1 MANRIAVILAAGEG
15 KRMQSAYPKVLHSVC
30 GKPMLEHVVDAVSS
44 VCSEIIVVIGHKGDE
59 VKEAFG
65 KGVHY
70 VEQAQQ
76 LGTGHAV
83 QQAESRLPASGT
95 VFVLCGDTPLLSA
108 ETMQALL
115 ATHQEAQAGATILTA
130 SVPDP
135 FGYGRIIRDSGRV
148 SKIVEER
155 DATAEERK
163 VCEINTGTYVFAAE
177 LLREALANLHTNNA
191 QGEYYLTDCIEQI
204 IEKGKLVTTY
214 LLDDHRLA
222 LGVNN
227 RLQLAEAQALMQERI
242 NQQLMAA
249 GVTLVDPR
257 TAYIDAGIKIGRD
270 TVIMP
275 NTVLKGTTQIGEN
288 CVIGPNSELTDCQ
301 VGNNVVFRHSVATG
315 CSLEDQVAVG
325 PFAHLRPETV
335 LKKGVKVGD
344 FVEIKKSLVGD
355 NTKIAH
361 LSYIGDA
368 KIGSEVNMGG
378 GIIVV
383 NYDGRQK
390 HQTLIGDGA
399 FVGCNSNLVAPV
411 TIGEGAFVAA
421 GSTITKNVP
430 AGALSLARAQ
440 QVNKEG
446 RAARLLK
453 KKNTDE

>member
-1 MANRIAVILAAGEG
+1 MANRAAVVLAAGEG
-15 KRMQSAYPKVLHSVC
+15 KRMKSASPKVLHSVC
-30 GKPMLEHVVDAVSS
+30 GKPMLEHVVSAVSS
-44 VCSEIIVVIGHKGDE
+44 VCSEIIVVIGHQGHE
-59 VKEAFG
+59 VKQAFG
-65 KGVHY
+65 ERVSY

-83 QQAESRLPASGT
+83 LQAVPLLPTSGT

-108 ETMQALL
+108 ETMQNLL
-115 ATHQEAQAGATILTA
+115 EAHQKAQAGATILTA
-130 SVPDP
+130 CLPEP
-135 FGYGRIIRDSGRV
+135 FGYGRIIRDNGRV

-155 DATAEERK
+155 DATDEECK
-163 VCEINTGTYVFAAE
+163 VCEINTGTYVFDAQ

-204 IEKGKLVTTY
+204 ISKAHLVTTCI
-214 LLDDHRLA
+214 LEDHRLA
-222 LGVNN
+222 LGVND
-227 RLQLAEAQALMQERI
+227 RLQLAQAQSLMQERI
-242 NQQLMAA
+242 NRTLMAA
-249 GVTLVDPR
+249 GVTMIDPQS
-257 TAYIDAGIKIGRD
+257 TYVDAGVSIASD

-275 NTVLKGTTQIGEN
+275 NTVLRGATQIGHH
-288 CVIGPNSELTDCQ
+288 CVIGPNSELIDCQ
-301 VGNNVVFRHSVATG
+301 VGNEVVFRHSVATS
-315 CSLEDQVAVG
+315 CRLADKVTVG

-335 LKKGVKVGD
+335 LENGVKVGD
-344 FVEIKKSLVGD
+344 FVEIKKSQVGE

-368 KIGSEVNMGG
+368 QIGSDVNMGG

-383 NYDGRQK
+383 NYDGRKK
-390 HQTLIGDGA
+390 HQTVIGTRA
-399 FVGCNSNLVAPV
+399 FIGCNSNLVAPV

-446 RAARLLK
+446 RATRLLK
-453 KKNTDE
+453 KNNDE